1 MIRKQSTRRFWSVLL
16 ILVGAA
22 LIFLATEAWIGIV
35 LVVLG
40 LSIEVIGIT
49 MKQKQK

>member
-1 MIRKQSTRRFWSVLL
+1 MSVLL
-16 ILVGAA
+16 VLLGAA
-22 LIFLATEAWIGIV
+22 LILLATEAWAGAV

-49 MKQKQK
+49 MKLKKK

>member
-16 ILVGAA
+16 ISVGAA
-22 LIFLATEAWIGIV
+22 LIFLATEAWAGTV

-40 LSIEVIGIT
+40 LSIEVIGIAI
-49 MKQKQK
+49 KQK

>member
-1 MIRKQSTRRFWSVLL
+1 MRRFWSVLL
-16 ILVGAA
+16 ISVGAA
-22 LIFLATEAWIGIV
+22 LTFLATEAWVGTV

-49 MKQKQK
+49 IKQKQK